1 MNIKEFLIIV
11 IRAIIGIILV
21 WSTLTI
27 IPIIFNNCS
36 TLVMTISVALWFIII
51 SVIIYFTYL
60 YRRKKVEEKDD

>member
-1 MNIKEFLIIV
+1 MNIKVFLISV

-36 TLVMTISVALWFIII
+36 ILVMTISVALWFIII
-51 SVIIYFTYL
+51 SIIIYFTYL
-60 YRRKKVEEKDD
+60 YRRKKVEEKND

>member
-1 MNIKEFLIIV
+1 MDIKEFLIGV

-51 SVIIYFTYL
+51 SIIIYFTYL
-60 YRRKKVEEKDD
+60 YRRKKVEEKND

>member
-1 MNIKEFLIIV
+1 MDIKEFLIGV

-36 TLVMTISVALWFIII
+36 TLVMTILVALWFIII

>member
-1 MNIKEFLIIV
+1 MNIKEFLIGV

-51 SVIIYFTYL
+51 SIIIYFTYL

>member
-51 SVIIYFTYL
+51 SIIIYFTYL
-60 YRRKKVEEKDD
+60 YRRKKIEEKDD

>member
-1 MNIKEFLIIV
+1 MDIKEFLIGV

-51 SVIIYFTYL
+51 SIIIYFTYL

>member
-1 MNIKEFLIIV
+1 MDIKEFLIGV

>member
-36 TLVMTISVALWFIII
+36 TLVMTILVALWFIII
-51 SVIIYFTYL
+51 SIIIYFTYL
-60 YRRKKVEEKDD
+60 YRRKKIEEKND

>member
-1 MNIKEFLIIV
+1 MNIKEFLIGV

-21 WSTLTI
+21 WSTLMI

-36 TLVMTISVALWFIII
+36 TLIMTISVALWFIII
-51 SVIIYFTYL
+51 SIIIYFTYL

>member
-51 SVIIYFTYL
+51 SIIIYFTYL
-60 YRRKKVEEKDD
+60 YRRKKVEEKND

>member
-1 MNIKEFLIIV
+1 MNIKEFLIGV

-36 TLVMTISVALWFIII
+36 TLIMTISVALWFIII
-51 SVIIYFTYL
+51 SIIIYFTYL